1 MDIQR
6 AKEEI
11 KRAVQAYLA
20 TDDIGR
26 PLIPA
31 VRQRPI
37 LLMGP
42 PGVGKTQI
50 MEQIAQECDIALVAY
65 TITHHTRQSAVGLP
79 FIRERNYGGR
89 TRSVTEYTMS
99 EIIASVYAAME
110 RTGKKNGILFID
122 EINCVS
128 ETLAPTMLQFLQCKT
143 FGNQAVPGGWVIVA
157 AGNPPEY
164 NKSVREFDL
173 VTLDRVRRI
182 DIEPKLSVWQDYAR
196 AHRLHPAVTAYLE
209 LRPQHF
215 YKIENDVDGVQFVT
229 ARGWEDLSAY
239 LQAADR
245 LALPVDEGVI
255 GQYLRHPEVA
265 RDFAAYWVLYRK
277 YHEDYGVEDILQ
289 GKPYD
294 AVIARAMD
302 ASFDERISLVS
313 LLLAGLN
320 TRFADARATGAVTDA
335 CYQQLRSFK
344 RTLTQQNDADPA
356 ALFAAQ
362 CENYRA
368 RLDTDK
374 AAGALLPDEAAARTR
389 TLALLEAAHEAW
401 NGAWEGKRFH
411 HVSTDEVYGALGF
424 DGTLFTERT
433 RYDPHSPYS
442 ASKASSDH
450 FVRAFHDT
458 YGLPTVVTNCSNNY
472 GPYQFPEKLIPLFIN
487 NIRHGRP
494 LPVYGKGENV
504 RDWLYVEDHAR
515 ALDLVFHEGHTGET
529 YNIGGFNEWRNIDL
543 IRVLVRTVDRLL
555 GREEGASDGLITYVT
570 DRAGHDLRYAIDS
583 RKLKDELGWEPS
595 LQFEEGIEKTVKWY
609 LENQAWMD
617 EITSGDYE
625 SYYERMYANR

>member
-239 LQAADR
+239 LQAADK

-344 RTLTQQNDADPA
+344 RTLSQQPDGEEVLAQNQRNDQPQEEDQR
-356 ALFAAQ
+356 FAAAFQ
-362 CENYRA
+362 HLEVGLKAHRGEEHDHAHLFEGVVKGELCHAGHIADAGENGKQHAADDRRGNAEFFQKADA
-368 RLDTDK
+368 RLQK
-374 AAGALLPDEAAARTR
+374 AAQ
-389 TLALLEAAHEAW
+389 H
-401 NGAWEGKRFH
+401 
-411 HVSTDEVYGALGF
+411 
-424 DGTLFTERT
+424 
-433 RYDPHSPYS
+433 
-442 ASKASSDH
+442 
-450 FVRAFHDT
+450 
-458 YGLPTVVTNCSNNY
+458 
-472 GPYQFPEKLIPLFIN
+472 Q
-487 NIRHGRP
+487 
-494 LPVYGKGENV
+494 
-504 RDWLYVEDHAR
+504 HADR
-515 ALDLVFHEGHTGET
+515 RKQRLVH
-529 YNIGGFNEWRNIDL
+529 I
-543 IRVLVRTVDRLL
+543 
-555 GREEGASDGLITYVT
+555 
-570 DRAGHDLRYAIDS
+570 
-583 RKLKDELGWEPS
+583 
-595 LQFEEGIEKTVKWY
+595 Q
-609 LENQAWMD
+609 
-617 EITSGDYE
+617 
-625 SYYERMYANR
+625 